1 MIQTVFY
8 SRTKES
14 MLLVKTFSTEGKL
27 IKQLET
33 ENEYDIAI
41 DIGVEENGEYKPKF
55 YTYEE
60 TDKPIKIEE

>member
-27 IKQLET
+27 INQLET
-33 ENEYDIAI
+33 NNKYDIAI

-60 TDKPIKIEE
+60 TNKPIVIEE